1 MVHITR
7 ESYLLIFEVLCFIS
21 TACLISRCI
30 HQYYLDD
37 DTSQLEYR
45 KFHHDA
51 GSIYP
56 SISICF
62 PSSSFFDYSAIHKTV
77 MSIPKLAR
85 QVSKKCG
92 YSGIGC
98 NSQYLK
104 LLGEIVEVID
114 YSNVTLQL
122 MKHVSI
128 VEINLQNNGKILWS
142 NEEGKLKL
150 SEAFETILSN
160 GFMIQRNLTDEK
172 IDSIPEPKIYP
183 SHQAMYRKCYSID
196 VPFIKGIQ
204 IINMRLRIKGSIFKD
219 DNIRPSKNEFGV
231 KFHYPNQQ
239 LMSISAQTSWAS
251 KFNFSTFYQK
261 DIYLGYIEV
270 LQTRNKHSRPCHN
283 KDHDKYIIEE
293 VTKLL
298 GCRIHD
304 SKIMEQVPWC
314 KEYALIRA
322 FDYET
327 TKRPKIPPCR
337 SLISVYDWYTESDR
351 SDENIGESQMD
362 LIFHYPNDLYKEVIY
377 SKEYSLEAL
386 IGNIGGYIGKPRY

>member
-1 MVHITR
+1 MHR
-7 ESYLLIFEVLCFIS
+7 ESFLLIFEVLCFIS
-21 TACLISRCI
+21 TACLISKCI

-85 QVSKKCG
+85 QVSKKCR

-160 GFMIQRNLTDEK
+160 GFMIQRNSVRYSSLTLYLSLTRFPFIMLANDVSGIVVTLPK
-172 IDSIPEPKIYP
+172 PMASIP
-183 SHQAMYRKCYSID
+183 
-196 VPFIKGIQ
+196 
-204 IINMRLRIKGSIFKD
+204 RLS
-219 DNIRPSKNEFGV
+219 P
-231 KFHYPNQQ
+231 
-239 LMSISAQTSWAS
+239 
-251 KFNFSTFYQK
+251 
-261 DIYLGYIEV
+261 
-270 LQTRNKHSRPCHN
+270 
-283 KDHDKYIIEE
+283 
-293 VTKLL
+293 
-298 GCRIHD
+298 
-304 SKIMEQVPWC
+304 
-314 KEYALIRA
+314 
-322 FDYET
+322 
-327 TKRPKIPPCR
+327 
-337 SLISVYDWYTESDR
+337 
-351 SDENIGESQMD
+351 
-362 LIFHYPNDLYKEVIY
+362 
-377 SKEYSLEAL
+377 
-386 IGNIGGYIGKPRY
+386 